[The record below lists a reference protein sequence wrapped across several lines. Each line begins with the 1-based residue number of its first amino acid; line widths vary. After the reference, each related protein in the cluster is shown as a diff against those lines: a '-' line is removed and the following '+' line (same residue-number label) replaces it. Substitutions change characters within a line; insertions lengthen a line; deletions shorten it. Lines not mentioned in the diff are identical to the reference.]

1 MWKRKTFEKAKW
13 SLRFMVFSVCFPFIA
28 NEAGWFT
35 AELGRQ
41 PWVVWNLMRTT
52 QGASPSV
59 DKGMVIGSLI
69 MFSVIYIFLFA
80 LFIFLL
86 NRKIQDGPE
95 AKALKGDALYRNP
108 YMAEGEVT

>member
-1 MWKRKTFEKAKW
+1 
-13 SLRFMVFSVCFPFIA
+13 MVFSVSFPFIA
-28 NEAGWFT
+28 NQAGWFT

-52 QGASPSV
+52 QGASPCV

-69 MFSVIYIFLFA
+69 MFSVMYMFLFA

-95 AKALKGDALYRNP
+95 VGVLQGDAVYRNP
-108 YMAEGEVT
+108 YIGKGEES